1 MVACSLLARYLR
13 GLGSELRKSGALKI
27 ENPEA
32 YSLIS
37 GAPDRLE
44 LQKAYRLLLLH
55 GMPATSD
62 ALDKGKLASLLPVYE
77 GKLIVTRGRLGEES
91 LSRLLGVSSLPILMN
106 NTRVA
111 YLFMVHA
118 HRGEFGLV
126 HRSAV
131 ATLARSRT
139 KVWIVKGRNLARK
152 VVNDCQRCTRDRK
165 ELLIQQMADLKP
177 ESLTV
182 SPPWTNVALD
192 FAGPILVKGE
202 VNKRAKLKCWVL
214 VYTCR
219 ATRAVCLL
227 ATTGYSTADFLCKH
241 EEFVCRKG
249 QPVSIVSDRGTQLVS
264 AGIVIANKDFQ
275 QLI

>member
-1 MVACSLLARYLR
+1 
-13 GLGSELRKSGALKI
+13 
-27 ENPEA
+27 
-32 YSLIS
+32 
-37 GAPDRLE
+37 
-44 LQKAYRLLLLH
+44 
-55 GMPATSD
+55 
-62 ALDKGKLASLLPVYE
+62 
-77 GKLIVTRGRLGEES
+77 
-91 LSRLLGVSSLPILMN
+91 
-106 NTRVA
+106 
-111 YLFMVHA
+111 MVHA

-192 FAGPILVKGE
+192 FAGPILVRGE
-202 VNKRAKLKCWVL
+202 VNKRTKLKCWVI

-241 EEFVCRKG
+241 EEFVCGALKG
-249 QPVSIVSDRGTQLVS
+249 ENQFLQDVHCVVT
-264 AGIVIANKDFQ
+264 
-275 QLI
+275 